1 MTPLE
6 AKNIVRKHIDR
17 WKYLATSYGWKFDIY
32 YADNGHRM
40 PSGNEDAA
48 GVTFTQFQYLSA
60 DIWFN
65 LTKLSDCNESE
76 IEEIVVHE
84 ITHMLIAPVQKDNN
98 EQNVEYT
105 TTVVSRLFLGLR
117 ATQCEDPKVHT
128 KAKGK

>member
-6 AKNIVRKHIDR
+6 AKRLVRKHIDR
-17 WKYLATSYGWKFDIY
+17 WKYLAKSYGWKFDIY

-40 PSGNEDAA
+40 PNGNEDAA

-65 LTKLSDCNESE
+65 LCKLSDCDESE

-84 ITHMLIAPVQKDNN
+84 ITHMLIAPVQHENN
-98 EQNVEYT
+98 AQNVEYT
-105 TTVVSRLFLGLR
+105 TTTVSRILIGLR
-117 ATQCEDPKVHT
+117 ESQCPDPKAH
-128 KAKGK
+128 KKK